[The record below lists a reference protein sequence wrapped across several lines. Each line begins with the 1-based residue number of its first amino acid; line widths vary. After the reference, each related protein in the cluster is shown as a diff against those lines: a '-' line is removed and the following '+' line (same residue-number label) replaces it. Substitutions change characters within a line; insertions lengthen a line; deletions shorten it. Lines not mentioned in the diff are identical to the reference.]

1 MQDGRDRCAHT
12 VRFFWIFCTQS
23 TSNSRARTF
32 FKGKNVLFDNIQIPK
47 RQLIELP

>member
-1 MQDGRDRCAHT
+1 MQVWKGQVCPYGCYLGFLHAKHIKFPCKD
-12 VRFFWIFCTQS
+12 
-23 TSNSRARTF
+23 F